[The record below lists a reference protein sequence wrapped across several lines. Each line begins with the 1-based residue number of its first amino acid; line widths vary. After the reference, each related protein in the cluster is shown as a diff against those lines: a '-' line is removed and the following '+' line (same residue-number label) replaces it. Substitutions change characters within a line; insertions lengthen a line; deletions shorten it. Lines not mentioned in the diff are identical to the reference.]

1 MAWFEEVSSLA
12 GGVLATVL
20 FTDLLGFRSYL
31 ECAAGRDGAT
41 IVAGAPVKLPVM
53 MTSGRGM
60 LAHVGIPGPAPF
72 IAMGLFFAGFG
83 AAYGAYWFFNH
94 PHPSMHRAPAIG
106 LGVIAFGC
114 FVLATI
120 FPILLGA
127 RPSLGRPTTEAR
139 LEILSPHEAEVF
151 RGAPASIPVELRLH
165 GGTVVPFTSLRLVP
179 NEGHIHLFLD
189 GSLVSMTTGLQA
201 QINAS
206 VGQHE
211 LRAEFVAVDHAPFQ
225 PRVIATVTFSVRG

>member
-1 MAWFEEVSSLA
+1 M
-12 GGVLATVL
+12 
-20 FTDLLGFRSYL
+20 
-31 ECAAGRDGAT
+31 
-41 IVAGAPVKLPVM
+41 KLPVM
-53 MTSGRGM
+53 MTSGSGM

-127 RPSLGRPTTEAR
+127 RPSLGRPMTEAR
-139 LEILSPHEAEVF
+139 LEILSPHGGEVF
-151 RGAPASIPVELRLH
+151 RGSPVSIPVQLRLH

-189 GSLVSMTTGLQA
+189 GSLVSMTTGLHA
-201 QINAS
+201 QISAS
-206 VGQHE
+206 AGQHE

-225 PRVIATVTFSVRG
+225 PRVVATVTFSVRG